1 MKLKKF
7 GCSSLILC
15 FFFSISGCFLKRLKK
30 TAAQEVSPPP
40 LFLAEVS
47 SPAAKSEAFSVAPST
62 SAAGDSASPVA
73 ALRDEEGAGGASR
86 GASPFF
92 APFYVDFE
100 SLIGRYLEALV
111 QDPGLKEAYGG
122 FYSKQNQP
130 LNRVWSN
137 FKGAVDRLGKL
148 IALYPGAAIGMS
160 AYQSVIAKEN
170 LVKKNISD
178 EEKVAVSV
186 QQDIHFAIEHVA
198 RSAGVQAVYDSGAA
212 RALYLNPEW
221 DLTLRVLDALVG
233 AKKRQLQTA
242 ATHPSAPSQ

>member
-1 MKLKKF
+1 M
-7 GCSSLILC
+7 CLC
-15 FFFSISGCFLKRLKK
+15 FSISGCFLKRLKK

-40 LFLAEVS
+40 LFLVEVS
-47 SPAAKSEAFSVAPST
+47 SPAAKSEAFSIAPST
-62 SAAGDSASPVA
+62 SAAAGDSASPGAV
-73 ALRDEEGAGGASR
+73 LRDEESAGGARR
-86 GASPFF
+86 GASPSF

-221 DLTLRVLDALVG
+221 DLTLRALDALVG